1 MSILKIAKMGHPVL
15 FKKADP
21 VSKLPDQ
28 NVKKIINDMSETM
41 IDAEGLGLAAPQV
54 HISKQILMFRNP
66 DLMDKEQ
73 KSIEI
78 TVLINPK
85 ITNYSKET
93 EDDWEGCLSIP
104 GMHGLVRRFKK
115 IKYSGFDLDG
125 KEIENEVEGL
135 HARVVQHEVDHL
147 NGILYTSR
155 LAHKNAFG
163 FEKEITTY
171 WKNEQNRK

>member
-1 MSILKIAKMGHPVL
+1 MNKTENKKKEDILKKAKKIVSIEGWSSEI
-15 FKKADP
+15 F
-21 VSKLPDQ
+21 SKLQKQNIEKNDLFYFFPDGYKDLLEYALQ
-28 NVKKIINDMSETM
+28 NINEKL
-41 IDAEGLGLAAPQV
+41 EYKL
-54 HISKQILMFRNP
+54 
-66 DLMDKEQ
+66 
-73 KSIEI
+73 
-78 TVLINPK
+78 
-85 ITNYSKET
+85 
-93 EDDWEGCLSIP
+93 
-104 GMHGLVRRFKK
+104 KK

-125 KEIENEVEGL
+125 KVIENEVEGL

>member
-1 MSILKIAKMGHPVL
+1 MG
-15 FKKADP
+15 
-21 VSKLPDQ
+21 
-28 NVKKIINDMSETM
+28 
-41 IDAEGLGLAAPQV
+41 
-54 HISKQILMFRNP
+54 
-66 DLMDKEQ
+66 
-73 KSIEI
+73 
-78 TVLINPK
+78 
-85 ITNYSKET
+85 KET

-104 GMHGLVRRFKK
+104 GMQGLVRRFKK

-125 KEIENEVEGL
+125 KVIENEVEGL
-135 HARVVQHEVDHL
+135 HGRVVQHEVDHL